1 MVSDPLS
8 PRSAAALRRRLLAW
22 YDEQGRRLPWR
33 ERRSTYGAWIA
44 EMMLQQ
50 TTVAVAVP
58 YWERFL
64 ARFPD
69 VIALAAAPGPEVL
82 ASWAGL
88 GYYRRARDL
97 HAAARTI
104 VARDGGRFPDSF
116 RAWLALPGI
125 GRYTAGAIASIAG
138 GERVPAVDANARRVL
153 LRWLCDSSDEATR
166 VTSRSLELAAAVLV
180 PVDRPGDWNQAL
192 MDLAAALCRPIA
204 PACNACPASP
214 WCRARSAGVVDRVP
228 SPPAPRPRS
237 SARLGLLVVQRGGAL
252 LLLPPGAPPQI
263 DPPPGTVVSRG
274 DFQTLTRGLW
284 GLPSSPWCAVSRP
297 DAGDA
302 GFGRDVADGW
312 SAWLNGAG
320 VRAAHFRQRAGVFRH
335 GITTFRLDVVV
346 ACAELGREGG
356 AGVWPPDAVWWAPDE
371 PPPPLSGLARK
382 ALSAVGCAPV

>member
-1 MVSDPLS
+1 MVCGPVA

-22 YDEQGRRLPWR
+22 YDEHRRVLPWR

-50 TTVAVAVP
+50 TTVAVAAP

-69 VIALAAAPGPEVL
+69 VTALAAAPGPEVL

-153 LRWLCDSSDEATR
+153 LRWLCDSPDVAAR
-166 VTSRSLELAAAVLV
+166 VAPRQLEEAAAALV
-180 PVDRPGDWNQAL
+180 PADRPGDWNQAL
-192 MDLAAALCRPIA
+192 MDLASALCRSVA
-204 PACNACPASP
+204 PVCDACPASP
-214 WCRARSAGVVDRVP
+214 WCRARAAGAADRVP
-228 SPPAPRPRS
+228 APPTRRPRS
-237 SARLGLLVVQRGGAL
+237 RARLGLLVVQRGGAL

-263 DPPPGTVVSRG
+263 DPPSGTVISRG
-274 DFQTLTRGLW
+274 DFRTLTRGLW
-284 GLPSSPWCAVSRP
+284 GLPSSAWCAVSRP

-302 GFGRDVADGW
+302 GFGRDAAAGW
-312 SAWLNGAG
+312 SAWLAGAG
-320 VRAAHFRQRAGVFRH
+320 VRAAHFRERAGVFRH
-335 GITTFRLDVVV
+335 GITTFSLEAVV
-346 ACAELGREGG
+346 ACAELGGEGS
-356 AGVWPPDAVWWAPDE
+356 AGVWPPDAVWWVPDE

-382 ALSAVGCAPV
+382 ALRAVGRAPV